1 MKRIVVGLF
10 ILSNLF
16 MITSCGHEHDFGEIK
31 IIKVATCSETGLK
44 ESKCKICGEIKT
56 EELNKLEHVYESDKE
71 TSTEI
76 GLDAQVCVL
85 CGEKR
90 QVKLTSCFCLLIF
103 TKIRILFLWDLPIAN
118 L

>member
-1 MKRIVVGLF
+1 MKMKRIVVGLF
-10 ILSNLF
+10 ILSSLF

-44 ESKCKICGEIKT
+44 ESKCKTCGEIKT

-76 GLDAQVCVL
+76 GVDVQ
-85 CGEKR
+85 
-90 QVKLTSCFCLLIF
+90 T
-103 TKIRILFLWDLPIAN
+103 
-118 L
+118 